1 MRMFHKARIY
11 VWIEKA
17 ENESEKN
24 KVWECNVVITW
35 GPGRRFSLR
44 EPVSEGRRGNS
55 RAVVLDP
62 SETGPCPPHNQVP
75 AYNRSQNVSNSQE
88 NPFLLFFSFGHSSQ
102 VQKRTME
109 NEVFSLSLYVSLSL
123 PASVCLPPLS
133 RSNFILPSPALWS
146 CRPMEGSLS
155 LYVSLS
161 LSLSVFLPSQ
171 LSSVISL
178 VVVCPAWLSSPNP
191 SVSSPSFLGKLEPL
205 PPIQSASVRLF

>member
-1 MRMFHKARIY
+1 MKIMRMFHKARIY

-17 ENESEKN
+17 ENKSEKN

-55 RAVVLDP
+55 RAVILDP

-75 AYNRSQNVSNSQE
+75 ERVQLTGKSLS
-88 NPFLLFFSFGHSSQ
+88 PFLLFRSLFSSKSRSGQWKLKAVFSLFL
-102 VQKRTME
+102 
-109 NEVFSLSLYVSLSL
+109 NYFSLSL
-123 PASVCLPPLS
+123 PLS
-133 RSNFILPSPALWS
+133 VFLPSLFRSTFIFPSPALWS

-161 LSLSVFLPSQ
+161 LPLSVFLPSQ

-178 VVVCPAWLSSPNP
+178 
-191 SVSSPSFLGKLEPL
+191 
-205 PPIQSASVRLF
+205 